1 MDQWL
6 GIAATRKAWEANVKT
21 STQRLMLLALAKY
34 SDDKCTS
41 FPSVPSLCADTLL
54 NRKTVF
60 KVLKELKEMGF
71 ISVEKRPNNG
81 NKYLIQCSPKNG
93 TTENGTTE
101 NGTTENGTTEN
112 GTTENGTT
120 GSPKNGTSVVPKT
133 GHEEY
138 QLTNQLTDKEA
149 LPPSP
154 PPARRKTAFPCPP
167 EINPEA
173 WDAWMQ
179 VRKAKRTG
187 GITKYGWKLFCN
199 QAAKAGLTPAQA
211 IDLCIERG
219 WQGFKAEWLKRE
231 QEPEDDFKRM
241 GRQERERQRLA
252 KQQGQAPAPSSKPA
266 SEPQNHDD
274 EIYEELN
281 GLF

>member
-1 MDQWL
+1 
-6 GIAATRKAWEANVKT
+6 
-21 STQRLMLLALAKY
+21 MLLAWHMSERTGECFPSQALLAKEAHISLRAVQY
-34 SDDKCTS
+34 ALSQLEQKNLITRRAEKDDRGVIVRTLYAMSIPNRGSQGVQDVSHTVHGGVAQGAGGCRTDCTGVS
-41 FPSVPSLCADTLL
+41 H
-54 NRKTVF
+54 TVHEGVAQGAC
-60 KVLKELKEMGF
+60 KQGIEQGIK
-71 ISVEKRPNNG
+71 
-81 NKYLIQCSPKNG
+81 QG
-93 TTENGTTE
+93 TEQGI
-101 NGTTENGTTEN
+101 
-112 GTTENGTT
+112 
-120 GSPKNGTSVVPKT
+120 
-133 GHEEY
+133 
-138 QLTNQLTDKEA
+138 EA

-187 GITKYGWKLFCN
+187 GITEYGWKLFCN

-266 SEPQNHDD
+266 SEQQNHDD

>member
-1 MDQWL
+1 MSFSAVSQVITSGLKNSTDVAVL
-6 GIAATRKAWEANVKT
+6 IALAHCLNEQSGKCCPSVSTLARLARRSENVVRKAIKSLASQGFIGCSQDPGGVRYFT
-21 STQRLMLLALAKY
+21 LFLFRLPLPEVTPLADPTPPSEVTPPCSSVTTPLAKVKG
-34 SDDKCTS
+34 DPLQICK
-41 FPSVPSLCADTLL
+41 PNKEV
-54 NRKTVF
+54 NREVN
-60 KVLKELKEMGF
+60 KEVK
-71 ISVEKRPNNG
+71 
-81 NKYLIQCSPKNG
+81 
-93 TTENGTTE
+93 
-101 NGTTENGTTEN
+101 
-112 GTTENGTT
+112 
-120 GSPKNGTSVVPKT
+120 
-133 GHEEY
+133 
-138 QLTNQLTDKEA
+138 A

-179 VRKAKRTG
+179 IRKAKRTG
-187 GITKYGWKLFCN
+187 GITEYGWKLFCN